1 MIMKP
6 LKELINDIL
15 NSSENKELENIKR
28 NPTMIKEITNPT
40 EAQQLA
46 AVRSSSHAIKYIKEP
61 TKKVRFIALKDD
73 IYNYRHIKNL
83 TAKEQLYLIKEGI
96 SIKNIQK
103 PVEKVQLY
111 ALKWR
116 RASISDIRNPT
127 EKAQLITI
135 RKDKELFLYI
145 KNPTITVCQEVA
157 RAYCG
162 NIEVPA
168 DRRIIKPT
176 QKLVS
181 SLQDTEGY
189 VYIKE
194 MSLDYNKG
202 DQYINNESDKIMNW
216 KKQKQKQIIDD
227 YKYEIGIAKERGTEP
242 NIKIEESGIQ
252 QENGHKQVNTRID
265 YSNKPQD
272 KYNIEAL
279 SNKEVIGTISY
290 YDFNGKVC
298 EVIEY
303 NTVESYLK
311 SIKDELN
318 SNPNGFKYETLTTD
332 ANIRKSVDDIVY
344 GAYGEDN
351 PHPLEWYSSNNT
363 KAAISPEQYLS
374 EERNKIMR
382 EYAKN
387 PFGALDKENISAEG
401 MDKWAAVT
409 NKYMEMKTNISTKQ
423 IELQSSGCKTLIYDV
438 SHSSGQEEIGNYR
451 ILDKSTGK
459 TESINV
465 GDIDLEKLSPETL
478 KKLLSG
484 QQTEM
489 TNKSG
494 TNSLVTL
501 NKTITGWGI
510 SAVKQVF
517 NSADN
522 SAGI

>member
-242 NIKIEESGIQ
+242 
-252 QENGHKQVNTRID
+252 
-265 YSNKPQD
+265 SN
-272 KYNIEAL
+272 
-279 SNKEVIGTISY
+279 
-290 YDFNGKVC
+290 
-298 EVIEY
+298 
-303 NTVESYLK
+303 
-311 SIKDELN
+311 
-318 SNPNGFKYETLTTD
+318 
-332 ANIRKSVDDIVY
+332 
-344 GAYGEDN
+344 
-351 PHPLEWYSSNNT
+351 
-363 KAAISPEQYLS
+363 
-374 EERNKIMR
+374 
-382 EYAKN
+382 
-387 PFGALDKENISAEG
+387 
-401 MDKWAAVT
+401 
-409 NKYMEMKTNISTKQ
+409 
-423 IELQSSGCKTLIYDV
+423 
-438 SHSSGQEEIGNYR
+438 
-451 ILDKSTGK
+451 
-459 TESINV
+459 
-465 GDIDLEKLSPETL
+465 
-478 KKLLSG
+478 
-484 QQTEM
+484 
-489 TNKSG
+489 
-494 TNSLVTL
+494 
-501 NKTITGWGI
+501 
-510 SAVKQVF
+510 
-517 NSADN
+517 
-522 SAGI
+522 